1 MSSVLQNFPNLPIAL
16 QQKILNGP
24 ALAPPDGVT
33 PNFIDPP
40 NKNYE
45 AIAVLVV
52 CLFLS
57 TAAAIGRAYSRTF
70 VTKKVQLQDYL
81 GLLGYAGYIC
91 LAWVY
96 LDFLHNAGFFV
107 NQWNIRLRD
116 MVHIA
121 PGLTF
126 GLTITY
132 SVSLLFA
139 KTAILLEWVRIFSPH
154 RANKLFFWA
163 SYLMIVLNILLYIS
177 SIISS
182 AITCIPHA
190 SIWYPWIPGTCINRK
205 ALGLFTA
212 FFNVI
217 MDLMILLLPQKIIWT
232 LQMTTARKFG
242 ISLIFSV
249 GILATVCA
257 CGRLASTFAIDY
269 EGDAIYTVAPTILWS
284 FPEITCVLLVFC
296 LPSLPKS
303 FAEQGP
309 IYRGVQSVRSWI
321 SLSTSRSQKSSHTT
335 KSTKSEGRW
344 PPTIGRK
351 SESRVYGRMDE
362 YGQATS
368 QAELKLMR
376 ADSRKGNEALHEQPP
391 PLPGQ
396 AR

>member
-1 MSSVLQNFPNLPIAL
+1 MSSIIFNFPNLPPAL
-16 QQKILNGP
+16 QQQILDGP

-33 PNFIDPP
+33 PVFKNPP
-40 NKNYE
+40 NRNGQ

-57 TAAAIGRAYSRTF
+57 TMAAIGRAYSRTF
-70 VTKKVQLQDYL
+70 VMKRVQLQDYL
-81 GLLGYAGYIC
+81 GLLAFGSYAV

-107 NQWNIRLRD
+107 HQWNIQLKD

-126 GLTITY
+126 GLTISY
-132 SVSLLFA
+132 SASLLFA
-139 KTAILLEWVRIFSPH
+139 KSAILLEWVRIFSPH
-154 RANKLFFWA
+154 RTNRVFYWC

-182 AITCIPHA
+182 AITCIPHQ
-190 SIWYPWIPGTCINRK
+190 SIYYPWIPGVCINRK

-217 MDLMILLLPQKIIWT
+217 MDLLILLLPQRIIWT
-232 LQMTTARKFG
+232 LQMTTSRKAG

-249 GILATVCA
+249 GVLATVCA
-257 CGRLASTFAIDY
+257 IGRLVTTFLIDY
-269 EGDAIYTVAPTILWS
+269 DADATYTVAPVILWT
-284 FPEITCVLLVFC
+284 FPEVTCVLLVFC

-303 FAEQGP
+303 FADQGP
-309 IYRGVQSVRSWI
+309 IFEGVQMMRSWI
-321 SLSTSRSQKSSHTT
+321 SLSTQRSQKSSIRS
-335 KSTKSEGRW
+335 KNQSGWSSTA
-344 PPTIGRK
+344 RK
-351 SESRVYGRMDE
+351 QRNAHVYGMTDE
-362 YGQATS
+362 YGPVTS
-368 QAELKLMR
+368 QAELKLVR
-376 ADSRKGNEALHEQPP
+376 ANSRKGNEATQDQLP

-396 AR
+396 AQ